1 MSTTPQ
7 MSQLGQQQGQ
17 PFPSTSPFDQ
27 QGGGQQMFGQ
37 QSPQGHAQQQPF
49 APQPFASQPFA
60 PQSQQASGWPGVGMM
75 PQLQQLGRQQ
85 PFHQLLQQLGQQQQ
99 PYGEPQQQNQQA
111 LQQEQQTQQQ
121 LHQLAQTVIQQAVQ
135 QVQQQALAAGVANGF
150 VDIVQPLPG
159 HPQQIF
165 LRIDNQF
172 RVLNNP
178 TPQIHQQIQEA
189 FAFGHQVIGVWES
202 TSPNILRSVRIQRI

>member
-49 APQPFASQPFA
+49 APQPFASQ
-60 PQSQQASGWPGVGMM
+60 SQQASGWPGVGMM

-99 PYGEPQQQNQQA
+99 PYGEAQQQNQQA